1 METGLNN
8 YTKRRARGAKGFV
21 LLVVMAHAFFVSA
34 THFHAVTGLDSTRAS
49 GAALSRPDEGRKA
62 PLANG
67 EDQCVVCRLQRNF
80 NNGLMRHA
88 TPEVAAPLAKSV
100 VFSALEQ
107 TPAPN
112 AQRLS
117 ATGRAPPPLS

>member
-1 METGLNN
+1 MESGLKNF
-8 YTKRRARGAKGFV
+8 TKRRASSAKGFV
-21 LLVVMAHAFFVSA
+21 LLALMAHAFFVST
-34 THFHAVTGLDSTRAS
+34 THFHVVAGLDPSRAS

-67 EDQCVVCRLQRNF
+67 EDQCVVCRLQRTF

-88 TPEVAAPLAKSV
+88 TPEVAAPLVNSL

-117 ATGRAPPPLS
+117 AKGRAPLLS

>member
-1 METGLNN
+1 MKSGLNKF
-8 YTKRRARGAKGFV
+8 TKRRARGAKGFV

-34 THFHAVTGLDSTRAS
+34 THFHVVRGLDPTRAS
-49 GAALSRPDEGRKA
+49 GTALSRPDEGRKA
-62 PLANG
+62 PLTNG

-88 TPEVAAPLAKSV
+88 TPEVAAPLARSV

-112 AQRLS
+112 PQKLS
-117 ATGRAPPPLS
+117 AKGRAPPLS

>member
-1 METGLNN
+1 V
-8 YTKRRARGAKGFV
+8 RGAKGFV

-34 THFHAVTGLDSTRAS
+34 THFHNVAGLDPSRAS
-49 GAALSRPDEGRKA
+49 GAALSCTDEGRKS
-62 PLANG
+62 PLSNG
-67 EDQCVVCRLQRNF
+67 EEQCLVCRLQRNF

-88 TPEVAAPLAKSV
+88 TPEVAAPLAESA

-117 ATGRAPPPLS
+117 AKGRAPPLS